1 MNENQKKEYNID
13 INLDDFTKS
22 DFKISINPK
31 IMDIILGSL
40 EIKGKELYY
49 LLNKSKSQESKDIAS
64 SKRSY
69 LMLWK
74 KGKRIPIDCFESLC
88 RLSGKNLRDY
98 QTNIYEIS
106 SQSSRNNWRASLP
119 IKLTDEFFIISEA
132 IRTEG
137 NIIKGKSKKNL
148 TQGLAISNK
157 DVFLLKIIENNLK
170 KLNID
175 LGISR
180 ILTVVIYLDNDDID
194 EIIDKNE
201 NKKLHFR
208 FNKGRLFFTQQV
220 KDYNVDKEYVITI
233 KNQNKSLKVKISN
246 KNIVFTESD
255 LKTTAYVTL
264 QVYNSV
270 FSKFLSYFFDI
281 PYGIG
286 NNKTY
291 NIDFPFEIEK
301 LSDKIVSNILDIVIS
316 CEGTV
321 LFNKPKGDRRVSIKI
336 ASEKYLQKLQIM
348 LKRFDIESTIRKSS
362 KTEKLYILDI
372 RRKSNLVKLSQNVDI
387 LMMYKKDKL
396 NEIVNSYKY
405 DV

>member
-49 LLNKSKSQESKDIAS
+49 LLNKSKSQEYKDIAS

-270 FSKFLSYFFDI
+270 F
-281 PYGIG
+281 
-286 NNKTY
+286 
-291 NIDFPFEIEK
+291 
-301 LSDKIVSNILDIVIS
+301 
-316 CEGTV
+316 
-321 LFNKPKGDRRVSIKI
+321 
-336 ASEKYLQKLQIM
+336 
-348 LKRFDIESTIRKSS
+348 
-362 KTEKLYILDI
+362 
-372 RRKSNLVKLSQNVDI
+372 
-387 LMMYKKDKL
+387 
-396 NEIVNSYKY
+396 
-405 DV
+405 